1 MSDLSF
7 LETLEGVIAQRLKDA
22 PAGSY
27 TVQLAAGGVKKV
39 AQKVGEE
46 AMELALAAVSE
57 ERERVAAE
65 AADLLYHMLLLLNL
79 RDATLADVVA
89 ELRRRHAARR

>member
-7 LETLEGVIAQRLKDA
+7 LATLEGVISQRLKDA

-27 TVQLAAGGVKKV
+27 TAQLAAGGVKKV

-46 AMELALAAVSE
+46 ATELALAAVGE
-57 ERERVAAE
+57 DRARVTAE
-65 AADLLYHMLLLLNL
+65 AADLVYHTLILLQL
-79 RDATLADVVA
+79 REATLADVVA
-89 ELRRRHAARR
+89 ELERRHAERG